1 MIRRQSRYYRLPKVL
16 MDLIWSYDDRY
27 KIQFKPCVH
36 ELSHYFNHNRLMHRL
51 NTEKDLFNLYIIVH
65 RKSGPSLYHRT
76 HSFNTYTLEKK
87 RLFGDPAISENLKC
101 HRLKPIA
108 TST

>member
-76 HSFNTYTLEKK
+76 HSFNTYTLKKK